1 MTSRRALLI
10 SPFLVRLCAGFEQTA
25 ELLRGKLV
33 QNAGQQPSLETQA
46 HKVVPVTGD
55 EPTGKIL
62 RDLRLAGKILE
73 VKGHWADTSRFAID
87 PIETRPMV
95 VVDGTKRFRVTYYC
109 DVCSIRTYSPGPC
122 MCCQAET
129 RLDLIDPAAKE

>member
-1 MTSRRALLI
+1 M
-10 SPFLVRLCAGFEQTA
+10 VR
-25 ELLRGKLV
+25 
-33 QNAGQQPSLETQA
+33 
-46 HKVVPVTGD
+46 VTGD
-55 EPTGKIL
+55 EPTDKIL
-62 RDLRLAGKILE
+62 HDTRLSGRIFEA
-73 VKGHWADTSRFAID
+73 KGHMSGPDSFAID

-95 VVDGTKRFRVTYYC
+95 VVEGAKRFRVTYYC